1 MKFGC
6 VFFLS
11 LDLTTYARCS
21 HFRCGSRRF
30 DWILWDFFFRRC
42 GHLHTRHLMNRYS
55 LIGWFLKAVIGAFR
69 RCVLSVVYSH
79 KAILWLRFKI
89 VGVRASGIFIPL
101 SLLIFF
107 RWSLSCIAN
116 FTWRV
121 QHWVSISKNLHRFK
135 AGIVCNC
142 EHNVLIV
149 DVYPVDLLAR
159 RKLSVCDGKN
169 PIHIVISWW
178 WWT

>member
-1 MKFGC
+1 MWEPGKIAEGNTRQSPNEVRLC
-6 VFFLS
+6 FFFVSRFNHLGS
-11 LDLTTYARCS
+11 MQPLPMWIAT
-21 HFRCGSRRF
+21 FRLNTVR
-30 DWILWDFFFRRC
+30 LFFRRC
-42 GHLHTRHLMNRYS
+42 GHLHTRHLMNRYC

-121 QHWVSISKNLHRFK
+121 QHWVSISIKFTSFQSRHCLQ
-135 AGIVCNC
+135 
-142 EHNVLIV
+142 L
-149 DVYPVDLLAR
+149 
-159 RKLSVCDGKN
+159 
-169 PIHIVISWW
+169 
-178 WWT
+178 

>member
-1 MKFGC
+1 MDRDVSIEYC
-6 VFFLS
+6 E
-11 LDLTTYARCS
+11 T
-21 HFRCGSRRF
+21 
-30 DWILWDFFFRRC
+30 FFFRRC
-42 GHLHTRHLMNRYS
+42 GHLYTRHLMNRYS

-101 SLLIFF
+101 SLLISF

-169 PIHIVISWW
+169 PIHIVIS
-178 WWT
+178 

>member
-1 MKFGC
+1 MYRDVSIEYC
-6 VFFLS
+6 E
-11 LDLTTYARCS
+11 T
-21 HFRCGSRRF
+21 
-30 DWILWDFFFRRC
+30 FFFRRY

-159 RKLSVCDGKN
+159 RKLSVCDGKTQ
-169 PIHIVISWW
+169 S
-178 WWT
+178 T